1 MRKKLEFIKVLEF
14 IAFVL
19 VVSLVFIMFVQ
30 VFSRKFL
37 DTIPVWSGE
46 EVATLL
52 LIWLVNIGAGIA
64 AGHNTHIAMDYVV
77 EKLPENLRRATE
89 IIVYVVICV
98 FLAVIAWVCLQLA
111 WEGRNAFTAR
121 MNISM
126 FWIQISIFS
135 GLAIMFY
142 YYVKLLIDSIS
153 KRKDKEV
160 VAGNEN

>member
-1 MRKKLEFIKVLEF
+1 MRKKLDFITVLEF
-14 IAFVL
+14 IAFIL

-52 LIWLVNIGAGIA
+52 LIWLVNVGAGIA
-64 AGHNTHIAMDYVV
+64 AGRNTHIAMDYVV

-89 IIVYVVICV
+89 IFVYAVICV
-98 FLAVIAWVCLQLA
+98 FLAVIAWVSFQLA

-121 MNISM
+121 LNISM

-142 YYVKLLIDSIS
+142 YYAKLLIDSIG
-153 KRKDKEV
+153 KRKDKRI
-160 VAGNEN
+160 VAENEN